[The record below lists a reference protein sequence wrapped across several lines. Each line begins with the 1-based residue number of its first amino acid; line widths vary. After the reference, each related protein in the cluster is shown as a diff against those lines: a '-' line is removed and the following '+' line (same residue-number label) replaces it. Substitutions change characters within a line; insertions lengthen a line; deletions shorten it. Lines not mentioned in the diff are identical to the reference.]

1 MIKIG
6 KKLAI
11 SSRLRTL
18 IIAEISA
25 NHCGSKK
32 SFLKHI
38 LAAHKFG
45 ADLIKIQT
53 YEPQDMVLKK
63 NFTIK
68 EGLWKKSNLWNLY
81 RKAQTPFDW
90 HYDAF
95 KLAKKYKFE
104 LFSTPFSV
112 RAVNFLKKFKPNLYK
127 ISSFEIT
134 DHNLITEIAKTK
146 KPIILST
153 GMSSIKE
160 IKSALKIIKKYH
172 NKIIVLYCVSGY
184 PTPLKDINFNK
195 IKEIKKKL
203 KLKHIGFSDHTHGI
217 DASIMSLNYGVNI
230 IERHFT
236 INKKSSSPDV
246 KFSIGVDELK
256 NLKKFTISY
265 KIVNDGKKSQ
275 PISEKSSQIFR
286 RSIFATKDIKKD
298 DIFSSEN
305 IGCYRP
311 NIGLSSNQYF
321 KILGKKSRKKIK
333 KGDAL
338 KRL

>member
-184 PTPLKDINFNK
+184 PTPLKDIN
-195 IKEIKKKL
+195 
-203 KLKHIGFSDHTHGI
+203 
-217 DASIMSLNYGVNI
+217 
-230 IERHFT
+230 
-236 INKKSSSPDV
+236 
-246 KFSIGVDELK
+246 
-256 NLKKFTISY
+256 
-265 KIVNDGKKSQ
+265 
-275 PISEKSSQIFR
+275 
-286 RSIFATKDIKKD
+286 
-298 DIFSSEN
+298 
-305 IGCYRP
+305 
-311 NIGLSSNQYF
+311 
-321 KILGKKSRKKIK
+321 
-333 KGDAL
+333 
-338 KRL
+338 